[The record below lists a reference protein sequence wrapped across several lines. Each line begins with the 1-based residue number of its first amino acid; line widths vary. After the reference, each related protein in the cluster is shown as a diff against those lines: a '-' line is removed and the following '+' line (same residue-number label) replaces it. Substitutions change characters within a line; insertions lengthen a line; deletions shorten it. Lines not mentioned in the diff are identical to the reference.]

1 APSETLSTAAITKL
15 PSPATPP
22 NQPPPSPPTAAI
34 SSPART
40 EGSFM
45 PLRDTTLV
53 DFQPPTTQHHT
64 PDDLPSEHLPSA
76 NLPHSTSLHQVEI
89 SPRIYLDDI
98 AVSPYPGTRTPVVT
112 PSQSDRRHSRSP
124 NRLTPNRASPPLT
137 RSAQRR
143 RSAKLSTPHQSP
155 TDSPISFVTP
165 VRKTSPGRKSPRQR
179 KAVKLATHNMTLR
192 ARGCPNKTT
201 RCARLPNTN

>member
-1 APSETLSTAAITKL
+1 MNLYFCCCFREPPPDEDHALIRPSVVEPRDFMEVSLRNAEEAPSETLSTAAITKL

-143 RSAKLSTPHQSP
+143 RLGICIT
-155 TDSPISFVTP
+155 
-165 VRKTSPGRKSPRQR
+165 
-179 KAVKLATHNMTLR
+179 
-192 ARGCPNKTT
+192 
-201 RCARLPNTN
+201 